1 MTSAPVFPHTSM
13 ELLVFRTID
22 SIGDTTNSIFVF
34 HRISA
39 AAAYYNQQIHQ
50 IHLASEHQVLSQ
62 FLAGFVP
69 HGPVRLVMA

>member
-1 MTSAPVFPHTSM
+1 MFPHTSM

-22 SIGDTTNSIFVF
+22 SIGDTTNSVFVF
-34 HRISA
+34 HRLSA
-39 AAAYYNQQIHQ
+39 ATAYYNQQTHKIY
-50 IHLASEHQVLSQ
+50 LEHQVLSQ